1 MLKEEKHFKRKDN
14 MNDEKTN
21 VNIQNTFDIDFE
33 VDSEENDTDD

>member
-1 MLKEEKHFKRKDN
+1 MHKEEKLFKRKDN

>member
-14 MNDEKTN
+14 MNNEKTN

-33 VDSEENDTDD
+33 LVSEENDTDD

>member
-33 VDSEENDTDD
+33 LASEENDTDD

>member
-1 MLKEEKHFKRKDN
+1 